1 MSPHL
6 SLERRVGRLREPSE
20 KLRRFCMGK
29 PDTEFELFASGARL
43 DAVVVDLRPSRPSKN
58 SRALTRLRSTV
69 LVATSQRVAT
79 SD

>member
-1 MSPHL
+1 
-6 SLERRVGRLREPSE
+6 
-20 KLRRFCMGK
+20 MGK